1 MILFRREYK
10 PMYEK
15 LKRDE
20 EERKEKEKTKQL
32 ERLRSDMKAET
43 SSRGLDSFCIQF
55 MISYSVFMIFVC
67 SFCVLCSFCV
77 HFFCVHDYSY
87 SVFMISFHFKKVIE
101 NLFTA
106 WL

>member
-1 MILFRREYK
+1 M
-10 PMYEK
+10 
-15 LKRDE
+15 
-20 EERKEKEKTKQL
+20 
-32 ERLRSDMKAET
+32 
-43 SSRGLDSFCIQF
+43 
-55 MISYSVFMIFVC
+55 C

-106 WL
+106 WLGLQLRTTVHPHQVPWAALHHLAYATEIKSIQLHDTIVMASLVDYDDMVAIIRMHNC